1 MKNRLI
7 ITVSDIK
14 GTKSYNVHQFVKKF
28 LIFIVFSILILLGG
42 SFLFITS
49 LNNEIAEIKK
59 DKESQIN
66 ILSEK
71 EEKLLTQNKLYS
83 MQIKDK
89 VKDIDELSSQLDEL
103 HTIIGIEKDDTKKE
117 ITNKTLKAINKEK
130 RKYTLRVIPSG
141 KPLEK
146 IEISSSYG
154 YRINPITNKKQFHR
168 GIDISAPRKT
178 PIRATA
184 DGVVEFVQSKNIGD
198 YGRVIKIIHNYG
210 FKTIYGHMFK
220 TYLSAGDIV
229 KKGQIIGLVGS
240 SGRSTAPHLH
250 YEVKYANNVLNP
262 YNFMNWSLKNYDNI
276 FKKERRVEWESLINL
291 ISEQQQTKLR

>member
-28 LIFIVFSILILLGG
+28 FIFIILFVFFLLGA
-42 SFLFITS
+42 SFLFISS
-49 LNNEIAEIKK
+49 LNNEIKEIRK
-59 DKESQIN
+59 DKEVQ
-66 ILSEK
+66 LSLLGEK
-71 EEKLLTQNKLYS
+71 EDKLQTQNKLYS
-83 MQIKDK
+83 MQINSK
-89 VKDIDELSSQLDEL
+89 VKDIEELSSQLDQL
-103 HTIIGIEKDDTKKE
+103 HSIIGIEKDDTKEE
-117 ITNKTLKAINKEK
+117 ITEKTLKAIDSEK
-130 RKYTLRVIPSG
+130 KNYTLRVIPSG
-141 KPLEK
+141 EPLEGIK
-146 IEISSSYG
+146 ISSSFG
-154 YRINPITNKKQFHR
+154 YRINPVTHKKQFHR
-168 GIDISAPRKT
+168 GIDISSPRKT

-184 DGVVEFVQSKNIGD
+184 DGIVEFVQSRNIGD

-210 FKTIYGHMFK
+210 FKTIYAHMFK
-220 TYLSAGDIV
+220 TYLKAGDIV

-262 YNFMNWSLKNYDNI
+262 KNFMNWNKENYDEL

-291 ISEQQQTKLR
+291 INEQQQTKLQ